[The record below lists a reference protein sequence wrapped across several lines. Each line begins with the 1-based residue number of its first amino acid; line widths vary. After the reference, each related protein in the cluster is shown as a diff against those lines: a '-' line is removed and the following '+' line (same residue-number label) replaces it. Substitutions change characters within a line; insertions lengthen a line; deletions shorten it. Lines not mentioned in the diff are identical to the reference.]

1 MLVKPHKVNYNDAS
15 KCNEQYMTH

>member
-15 KCNEQYMTH
+15 KCNEQYTTH